1 MKKEYSRILNY
12 VSKYCP
18 DIYERFI
25 NYRKE
30 RIEKAALMIVDAMKK
45 NDSFTEIDYY
55 AITNIPYIEI
65 KNYLRSVNLD
75 DYIMFNKF
83 IQNNPNQNDLNN
95 NGLKMVYDMGQ
106 SISIIESD
114 GSSKIVEPTIEDK
127 KFIVIYLKYI
137 GAPITLKNISIG
149 LKRLLSNNLYTEEN
163 NLQKRITL

>member
-1 MKKEYSRILNY
+1 
-12 VSKYCP
+12 
-18 DIYERFI
+18 
-25 NYRKE
+25 
-30 RIEKAALMIVDAMKK
+30 MIVDAMKK

-95 NGLKMVYDMGQ
+95 NGLKMVYDMRQ

-149 LKRLLSNNLYTEEN
+149 LKRLLSNKLYTEEN
-163 NLQKRITL
+163 YLQKRITL